1 MVKIM
6 ATLIGGVKVPEFGSE
21 ADEALWWDEHRAEV
35 EQNLGEAMRGG
46 SAQRGTAQRLMR
58 EARASKNITI
68 RMPLADLERARQLS
82 SKKGLGYQTYV
93 KMLLHEALDREE
105 KHGTA

>member
-1 MVKIM
+1 M
-6 ATLIGGVKVPEFGSE
+6 AETERVVIPTFSSE
-21 ADEALWWDEHRAEV
+21 AEEARWWDEHRAAI
-35 EQNLGEAMRGG
+35 EQNLGEAIRGG

-82 SKKGLGYQTYV
+82 SEKGLGYQTYV
-93 KMLLHEALDREE
+93 KMLLHEALDRED
-105 KHGTA
+105 KRGTV